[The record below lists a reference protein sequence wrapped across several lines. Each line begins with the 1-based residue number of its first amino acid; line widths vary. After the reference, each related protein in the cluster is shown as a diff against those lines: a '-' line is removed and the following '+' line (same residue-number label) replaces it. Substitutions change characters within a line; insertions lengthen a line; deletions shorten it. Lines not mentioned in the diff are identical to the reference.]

1 MEKPTLQDVLNAQK
15 MYLGKVPFDLKYD
28 VDGSGKVDINDV
40 LGIQKAALGKD
51 PGFVFATDTFLSPVN
66 KTAEDYAQE
75 KQQAEEK
82 RIADEKEAARQK
94 TLLAEAQK
102 LSGSVTADLVA
113 KNPSM
118 TAQQLASLA
127 QRNYWSNE
135 SEAFSRV
142 MAGME
147 NGTAQLKEVVTG
159 ADEWGNPVSQLA
171 ITTGEHPGYDT
182 LYLNPTNE
190 PNVYSFS
197 TRNQVA
203 GGNIHGVIAADPK
216 TGKYAPIQD
225 YTKQISYTPG
235 SSGSFFGGLLG
246 SVGDM
251 FKDLGP
257 IGVILGNA
265 VMPGLGTALGVITA
279 IDEGADPTDIAK
291 NIAVGELVN
300 QLDVGS
306 NITDSSVAA
315 DLVDNTLKGLLT
327 GQDLDKALT
336 NSVISSVA
344 GEVTNQTKD
353 DFQADV
359 ENVLDSAAST
369 PVSDYLSDV
378 NDILDLPITLEPV
391 SGQDLA
397 ADAIPGNTIDDI
409 INVLSPLT
417 EPQLPPAPEPPA
429 PEPPATEPGLTK
441 AQVETL
447 IKTALAA
454 TAADQVINQPETK
467 PPGFD
472 IVPVPTEWKS
482 PTYDQTFTPV
492 DLDSIF
498 KNLQGTQYQWKPR
511 PDITGGAYM
520 GSPVNISDI
529 VNNIMSAELT
539 PTTMP
544 SQITNAVGGILGPT
558 ATR

>member
-1 MEKPTLQDVLNAQK
+1 MPIKAGYYTFSDQSFNL
-15 MYLGKVPFDLKYD
+15 
-28 VDGSGKVDINDV
+28 NDV
-40 LGIQKAALGKD
+40 KD
-51 PGFVFATDTFLSPVN
+51 PGFI
-66 KTAEDYAQE
+66 
-75 KQQAEEK
+75 QAYNEWVSK
-82 RIADEKEAARQK
+82 PGRAR
-94 TLLAEAQK
+94 
-102 LSGSVTADLVA
+102 
-113 KNPSM
+113 
-118 TAQQLASLA
+118 
-127 QRNYWSNE
+127 
-135 SEAFSRV
+135 
-142 MAGME
+142 
-147 NGTAQLKEVVTG
+147 G
-159 ADEWGNPVSQLA
+159 A
-171 ITTGEHPGYDT
+171 
-182 LYLNPTNE
+182 
-190 PNVYSFS
+190 SFS
-197 TRNQVA
+197 YNGVDYGAPAVTYHDALGTGDTRQTIRAVSFA
-203 GGNIHGVIAADPK
+203 DDDGLFGLGGVVG
-216 TGKYAPIQD
+216 Q
-225 YTKQISYTPG
+225 
-235 SSGSFFGGLLG
+235 FGDL
-246 SVGDM
+246 
-251 FKDLGP
+251 FKELGP

-265 VMPGLGTALGVITA
+265 IAPGLGTALGVITA

-336 NSVISSVA
+336 NSVVSSVA

-353 DFQADV
+353 DFQADI

-378 NDILDLPITLEPV
+378 NDVLDMPVTSEPV

-397 ADAIPGNTIDDI
+397 ADAVPGNTIDDI
-409 INVLSPLT
+409 INVLPPLT
-417 EPQLPPAPEPPA
+417 EPQLPPA
-429 PEPPATEPGLTK
+429 PPATEPGLTK